1 LRRESLTP
9 AERRLRGQLA
19 SHESWANTKDRTART
34 APARAALD
42 QKFLDQAGGDP
53 KRAESLR
60 KAYYARLAFESAKAR
75 KAKSQARCES
85 LDGGGSDAAAKKRT
99 TPVEGTGAAPKNTV
113 DAGADLII
121 TPDAPDPFCGR
132 CGGTAGPEGAWCDN
146 CIRTCKEY
154 TQQLDLQ
161 RFTELNTEPLEW
173 AAVFYARVGI
183 PVFPLMPGK
192 KVPATKHGK
201 DDATTD
207 LRVIRSWWR
216 RNPNHNIG
224 LVCGVIFDALSCGV
238 ASGTSM
244 V

>member
-1 LRRESLTP
+1 M
-9 AERRLRGQLA
+9 
-19 SHESWANTKDRTART
+19 
-34 APARAALD
+34 
-42 QKFLDQAGGDP
+42 
-53 KRAESLR
+53 
-60 KAYYARLAFESAKAR
+60 
-75 KAKSQARCES
+75 
-85 LDGGGSDAAAKKRT
+85 
-99 TPVEGTGAAPKNTV
+99 

-192 KVPATKHGK
+192 KVPLHASALG
-201 DDATTD
+201 TD
-207 LRVIRSWWR
+207 RLAYAVPGDLQTLKFTFQPGVTAYTLLISKS
-216 RNPNHNIG
+216 G
-224 LVCGVIFDALSCGV
+224 L
-238 ASGTSM
+238 
-244 V
+244 

>member
-1 LRRESLTP
+1 MPLP
-9 AERRLRGQLA
+9 
-19 SHESWANTKDRTART
+19 
-34 APARAALD
+34 
-42 QKFLDQAGGDP
+42 
-53 KRAESLR
+53 
-60 KAYYARLAFESAKAR
+60 
-75 KAKSQARCES
+75 
-85 LDGGGSDAAAKKRT
+85 KKRT
-99 TPVEGTGAAPKNTV
+99 TPVEGTGAAPENTV

-224 LVCGVIFDALSCGV
+224 LVCGVILRRAQLRPPRWCASSALMCV
-238 ASGTSM
+238 AS
-244 V
+244 